1 MLAQQLLNGVITG
14 SVYALFALGFTLVFS
29 VHRVLNLAHGAV
41 FMVGAFVGYYAVLS
55 GLSIWLASA
64 FAAAFA
70 GAASV
75 LVQFVAIQRL
85 RRHPHHI
92 VEFAALVTTL
102 GADLV
107 FVSSMQR
114 LSDAQT
120 VRFPFGTFPIVFL
133 DFAGLRVSLLQLVI
147 VVTVAA
153 LLAFL
158 IAYLYA
164 TTAGRQVR
172 AVASNP
178 RVSSLLGVNPTA
190 IYVQTFFISGVM
202 AGVAGILIALSFN
215 SINAQMGEPYML
227 RAFVIIVLGGLGS
240 IPGCVIAAILFG
252 IVQTLCIV
260 YLPAGSTD
268 IVIYSIL
275 FLVLLVRPSGIMGR
289 ESTVIGAGHRA

>member
-190 IYVQTFFISGVM
+190 VYVQTFFISGVM